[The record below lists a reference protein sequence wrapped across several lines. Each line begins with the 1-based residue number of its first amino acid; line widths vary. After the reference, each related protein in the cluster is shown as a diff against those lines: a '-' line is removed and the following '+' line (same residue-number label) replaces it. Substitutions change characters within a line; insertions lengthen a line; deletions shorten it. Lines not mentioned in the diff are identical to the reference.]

1 MQAAPLNQE
10 EALNRNVKCT
20 AKKTN
25 DPLLI
30 QDKLKYSHQQDTDL
44 VQAHSITVNPVRPLV
59 ETTGTAYLHFVILS
73 SQVKYIYLA
82 LFTIQ
87 IVSKLLHSIN
97 QDQSSVCLFMKKDN
111 QDW

>member
-10 EALNRNVKCT
+10 EALNRNVKST

-44 VQAHSITVNPVRPLV
+44 VQAHSITVNQVRPLV
-59 ETTGTAYLHFVILS
+59 ETTGTASVMNLYTRERTADYPKLVQAIYLHFVILS
-73 SQVKYIYLA
+73 SQVKSNI
-82 LFTIQ
+82 FI
-87 IVSKLLHSIN
+87 
-97 QDQSSVCLFMKKDN
+97 
-111 QDW
+111 